1 MYFMYVTLEVLK
13 LSGWLNADAP
23 CRESKEGIRCEVRPR
38 GAGGRLAVAVHA
50 HGAGEGKAEARVL
63 WRAAPG
69 CIGYHR
75 CAHPL
80 LGFLD
85 EIACLDDLLIFF
97 AAGRRRIKPDRSSLW
112 GGDAKKN
119 PVEYANGTR
128 QTIQL
133 WDQFRVW
140 DPGD

>member
-1 MYFMYVTLEVLK
+1 MEPMFVTLEVSK

-85 EIACLDDLLIFF
+85 EIACLDDLLIFLPPQ
-97 AAGRRRIKPDRSSLW
+97 AHKTRSIILV
-112 GGDAKKN
+112 GGGAKKK
-119 PVEYANGTR
+119 A
-128 QTIQL
+128 
-133 WDQFRVW
+133 
-140 DPGD
+140 

>member
-1 MYFMYVTLEVLK
+1 MRGGGAAREAGGRRATAVHAACRGGLDCRLGARHGEERTLNMEPMFVTLEVSK

-50 HGAGEGKAEARVL
+50 QGAGEGKAEARVL

-85 EIACLDDLLIFF
+85 EHACLDDLLIFF
-97 AAGRRRIKPDRSSLW
+97 AAAG
-112 GGDAKKN
+112 A
-119 PVEYANGTR
+119 
-128 QTIQL
+128 
-133 WDQFRVW
+133 
-140 DPGD
+140 